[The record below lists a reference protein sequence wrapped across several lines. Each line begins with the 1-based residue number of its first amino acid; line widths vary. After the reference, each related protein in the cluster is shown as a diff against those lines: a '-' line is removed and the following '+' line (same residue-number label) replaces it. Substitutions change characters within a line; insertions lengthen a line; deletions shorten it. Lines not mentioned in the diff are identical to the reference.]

1 MDTDKSVT
9 QALILEVVSDIRL
22 HMRRLVDLTSR
33 SLQVRG
39 AGFEAFSP
47 YELMSQREKVDAA
60 RKRHAEIV
68 ALGPSGPDRT
78 LQEADARFEWEAAED
93 VLTAMHAGNHDAQR
107 HGEPYWTR
115 PRVSERAAE
124 FEPGGKEWRQHQE
137 RRKNHTH
144 DIRSVGEKLGR

>member
-1 MDTDKSVT
+1 MNDNEHITN
-9 QALILEVVSDIRL
+9 ALILEVVSDIRL
-22 HMRRLVDLTSR
+22 HLRKLVDLTER

-68 ALGPSGPDRT
+68 ALGPGGPDRT
-78 LQEADARFEWEAAED
+78 LQESDARFELEAAED
-93 VLTAMHAGNHDAQR
+93 VLGTMHAGNHDAQR

-124 FEPGGKEWRQHQE
+124 FEPGGRKWREHQSS
-137 RRKNHTH
+137 RDHLRDSRAT
-144 DIRSVGEKLGR
+144 RGR